1 MSSYSESDLLD
12 PLTDSRD
19 SQIREHVQKI
29 STLEDACQDLENTIT
44 QFRELVLQLQR

>member
-1 MSSYSESDLLD
+1 MQ
-12 PLTDSRD
+12 T
-19 SQIREHVQKI
+19 REHLQKI